1 MHGQSHITD
10 THGKKHFKGYNYIH
24 MLANWALRGLVPN
37 YKRVCRKI
45 PVKSMYRMSMRLNGL
60 CWLYKSHKT

>member
-24 MLANWALRGLVPN
+24 MFANWALRGPVPN
-37 YKRVCRKI
+37 YKRVGRKKKKKYVQNEYEI
-45 PVKSMYRMSMRLNGL
+45 KWAMLAV
-60 CWLYKSHKT
+60 